1 MLKNNL
7 PVSMKNQGNTK
18 KVILS
23 GIQPTGILH
32 IGNYFG
38 AIENWVKLTDEFNCF
53 YTIVDLH
60 AITVDYDPEEL
71 KKLVW
76 ETGAA
81 LIACGLTPEN
91 CALFVQS
98 HVREHTEL
106 CWVFNTLTPLGS
118 LERMTQFKD
127 KSDQHKENINA
138 GLLNYPILQAAD
150 IAIYRADLVPVG
162 EDQSQH
168 LELTRE
174 IIRKFNRKFG
184 EVFPLPETRIGRAPR
199 ILGLDGKNKM
209 SKSLGNDIPITDD
222 YDEMLKKLASAV
234 TDERRKRLAD
244 PGVPED
250 CNIFSIHKLVTPE
263 DKLKEI
269 HEGCTSAGI
278 GCLDCKKIL
287 AQNLADYLEP
297 VRKRKEEL
305 DKNPDEVYEI
315 LKKGMEKARQ
325 QAQETMAEVREKMGL
340 G

>member
-1 MLKNNL
+1 M
-7 PVSMKNQGNTK
+7 K

-38 AIENWVKLTDEFNCF
+38 AIENWVGLTDEFECF
-53 YTIVDLH
+53 YTVVDLH
-60 AITVDYDPEEL
+60 AITIDYDPEEL
-71 KKLVW
+71 RQRVR
-76 ETGAA
+76 ETGAT

-98 HVREHTEL
+98 HIREHAEL
-106 CWVFNTLTPLGS
+106 CWLFNTLTPLGS

-127 KSDQHKENINA
+127 KSVQHKENINA

-174 IIRKFNRKFG
+174 IARKFNRKFG
-184 EVFPLPETRIGRAPR
+184 ETFPLPETRIGRAPR

-222 YDEMLKKLASAV
+222 YDEIMKKLAPAV
-234 TDERRKRLAD
+234 TDERRKRLSD

-250 CNIFSIHKLVTPE
+250 CNLFTIHKLVTPE
-263 DKLKEI
+263 EKIKEI
-269 HEGCTSAGI
+269 HDGCTSAGI

-287 AQNLADYLEP
+287 ARNLADHLEP
-297 VRKRKEEL
+297 VRVRKQEL
-305 DKNPDEVYEI
+305 DKNPDEVHDI
-315 LKKGMEKARQ
+315 LEKGAEKARVK
-325 QAQETMAEVREKMGL
+325 AQETMSMVRERMGI

>member
-1 MLKNNL
+1 M
-7 PVSMKNQGNTK
+7 K

-38 AIENWVKLTDEFNCF
+38 AIENWVGLTDEFECF

-60 AITVDYDPEEL
+60 AITIDYDPEEL
-71 KKLVW
+71 KKLVR
-76 ETGAA
+76 ETGAT

-106 CWVFNTLTPLGS
+106 CWLFNTLTALGS

-127 KSDQHKENINA
+127 KSAQHKENINA

-150 IAIYRADLVPVG
+150 IAMYRADLVPVG

-174 IIRKFNRKFG
+174 IVRKFNRKFG
-184 EVFPLPETRIGRAPR
+184 DTFPLPETRIGRAPR

-209 SKSLGNDIPITDD
+209 SKSLDNDIPITDD
-222 YDEMLKKLASAV
+222 YDEIMKKLAPAV
-234 TDERRKRLAD
+234 TDERRKRLSD

-250 CNIFSIHKLVTPE
+250 CNLFTIHKLVTPE
-263 DKLKEI
+263 EKIKEI

-287 AQNLADYLEP
+287 AQNLADHLKP
-297 VRKRKEEL
+297 VRTRKQEL
-305 DKNPDEVYEI
+305 DEHPDEVHDI
-315 LKKGMEKARQ
+315 LEKGAEKARVK
-325 QAQETMAEVREKMGL
+325 AQETMSMVRERMGI

>member
-1 MLKNNL
+1 
-7 PVSMKNQGNTK
+7 MKK
-18 KVILS
+18 LILS

-38 AIENWVKLTDEFNCF
+38 AIENWVKLTDEFDCL

-60 AITVDYDPEEL
+60 AVTVDYDPEEL

-76 ETGAA
+76 ETGAT

-91 CALFVQS
+91 CVLFVQS

-106 CWVFNTLTPLGS
+106 CWLFNTLTSLGS

-127 KSDQHKENINA
+127 KSGQHKENINA

-150 IAIYRADLVPVG
+150 IAIYKADLVPVG

-174 IIRKFNRKFG
+174 IVRKFNKKFG
-184 EVFPLPETRIGRAPR
+184 HVFPLPETRIGRAPR

-222 YDEMLKKLASAV
+222 SEAIMKKLAGAV
-234 TDERRKRLAD
+234 TDERRKRLSD

-250 CNIFSIHKLVTPE
+250 CNIFSIHKLVTPAE
-263 DKLKEI
+263 QLNEI

-278 GCLDCKKIL
+278 GCIDCKKIL
-287 AQNLADYLEP
+287 ARNLAEHLGP
-297 VRKRKEEL
+297 VRTRKQAL
-305 DKNPDEVYEI
+305 DDNPDEVYEI
-315 LKKGMEKARQ
+315 LKTGAEKARER
-325 QAQETMAEVREKMGL
+325 AARTMAEVREKMGV
-340 G
+340 GEGA